1 MKYKFIVVLIFLF
14 LLALGYLFYRFIQI
28 DVEIDRLKYKNPKR
42 TALMNQRIRESERKG
57 RTYRI
62 NQIWIP
68 LSKVSPYLVE
78 AVIVS
83 EDASFFE
90 HQGVDWYEVKE
101 SIKKNLQ
108 RGKVV
113 RGASTITMQVAKNLF
128 LSTSRD
134 PLRKLSEAIIAFRME
149 QKLSKR
155 RILEIYLNIIELGDG
170 VFGVESAS
178 RRYFGKSA
186 SELTMEE
193 AAKLASIIPNPLKYD
208 PNSNKRFVI
217 WRTKLILNR
226 MIARG
231 KVREGKENE
240 TRTIEQHSF

>member
-1 MKYKFIVVLIFLF
+1 MKFKLIAFFVVLLF
-14 LLALGYLFYRFIQI
+14 LGYLIYEFIR
-28 DVEIDRLKYKNPKR
+28 IDREIENLKYENPKM
-42 TALMNQRIRESERKG
+42 TALMKQRMEEARREGKS
-57 RTYRI
+57 YRI

-68 LSKVSPYLVE
+68 ISKVSPYLIE

-83 EDASFFE
+83 EDASFFD
-90 HQGVDWYEVKE
+90 HQGVDWYEVRE

-108 RGKVV
+108 RGRIA

-134 PLRKLSEAIIAFRME
+134 PLRKLAEVIIAYRIE

-170 VFGVESAS
+170 IFGVESAS
-178 RRYFGKSA
+178 RKYFGKSA

-193 AAKLASIIPNPLKYD
+193 AARLASIIPSPLRYT
-208 PNSNKRFVI
+208 PNSNKRFVS
-217 WRTKLILNR
+217 WRSKIILNR
-226 MIARG
+226 MIARA
-231 KVREGKENE
+231 KIKEGVSDES
-240 TRTIEQHSF
+240 RAIE